1 MSPVDRELR
10 KTKEIW
16 YGKTRA
22 QWLPPK
28 PKTPS
33 GVSTRRRTA
42 LRRSTKAKTDTVIS
56 AEENTAPGADVSA
69 TTDGSFRTLSE
80 VCHL

>member
-10 KTKEIW
+10 KTKEVW

-33 GVSTRRRTA
+33 GVNTRRTA
-42 LRRSTKAKTDTVIS
+42 LRSSTKAKIDKIIS
-56 AEENTAPGADVSA
+56 AEENTASGADVNA
-69 TTDGSFRTLSE
+69 TTDGSFRTFSQ

>member
-1 MSPVDRELR
+1 MSPVDRKLR
-10 KTKEIW
+10 KTKEVW

-28 PKTPS
+28 PETPS
-33 GVSTRRRTA
+33 GVNTRRTG
-42 LRRSTKAKTDTVIS
+42 LRRSTKAKIDTVIS
-56 AEENTAPGADVSA
+56 AEENTASGADVNA
-69 TTDGSFRTLSE
+69 TTDDSFRTFSQ